1 MFKTAPKHAS
11 LVPLDGL
18 VSASDFQ
25 IDRKEP
31 KRHSEAT
38 WNDLLKHNGKSIKD
52 RRSRESSPGSPPVP
66 ALPPKPKSLSPPKPP
81 SFECLDDGGVCT
93 HKSIEN
99 GTLVE
104 LSLKGQ
110 PIYGVVKWI
119 GWMDESDMKSVGIEL
134 VIQSCSENSK
144 E

>member
-1 MFKTAPKHAS
+1 MFRTAPKHAS

-18 VSASDFQ
+18 VRAEDFQ
-25 IDRKEP
+25 IDSKETKP
-31 KRHSEAT
+31 KHRNEAN
-38 WNDLLKHNGKSIKD
+38 WSDLLKHNGKSIKE
-52 RRSRESSPGSPPVP
+52 RRSRDSSPGSPPG
-66 ALPPKPKSLSPPKPP
+66 LPPKPKTLTPPKPP

-93 HKSIEN
+93 DKSIEN
-99 GTLVE
+99 GTLVQ

-134 VIQSCSENSK
+134 VI
-144 E
+144 